1 MNLPFGGST
10 MWTTL
15 SCVLFALIG
24 AGIAAYLSRGR
35 HPAPI
40 IVGLIAGAIVG
51 LAPLTIT
58 RQFLAGSANSP
69 GLFDRIGLLIEALR
83 NGDPVIW
90 TATGACLLVVLVLLG
105 LWAKTALE
113 FRREKERKKQRG
125 RGRPEAGRRQR
136 AGRVIGTAPIA
147 ASEKCVVVEVAR
159 LRWLLW
165 TSIGLAIA
173 AVGLYRNIPGNSA
186 WETIKAVL
194 GVLLAAASL
203 LTCAWWLLS
212 KRQLLI
218 GESRVML
225 VSFRRKRIV
234 GHIPYHLIES
244 VHFHHGEEGEL
255 LYKPGVMIRVRRG
268 RGPETFWPWLLPGE
282 TDVIIQDRFV
292 RSPAVLRKLLRQ
304 RWQDYRDRREA
315 AGKPPPGFPEEFARR

>member
-1 MNLPFGGST
+1 
-10 MWTTL
+10 
-15 SCVLFALIG
+15 LI
-24 AGIAAYLSRGR
+24 
-35 HPAPI
+35 
-40 IVGLIAGAIVG
+40 VGAIVG
-51 LAPLTIT
+51 LAPLTIA
-58 RQFLAGSANSP
+58 RQFLAGSDKSP

-90 TATGACLLVVLVLLG
+90 IATGVCLLVVLVLLG
-105 LWAKTALE
+105 VWAKTALE
-113 FRREKERKKQRG
+113 FRRERERKNRRG
-125 RGRPEAGRRQR
+125 RGRAEAGRRPR
-136 AGRVIGTAPIA
+136 AGRVTGTAPIA
-147 ASEKCVVVEVAR
+147 TSEKCVVVEVAR

-173 AVGLYRNIPGNSA
+173 AVGLYRNIHGNNA
-186 WETIKAVL
+186 WETVKAVL
-194 GVLLAAASL
+194 GVLLATASL

-225 VSFRRKRIV
+225 LSFRMKRIV
-234 GHIPYHLIES
+234 GHIPYDQIES

-255 LYKPGVMIRVRRG
+255 LYKPGVTIRVRKG

-304 RWQDYRDRREA
+304 RWRDYRDRLESV
-315 AGKPPPGFPEEFARR
+315 GKLPPEFPEEYAHR